1 MTRVRQVVEVT
12 TIRSRPTGVKSPGSV
27 VVEDLD
33 AGVPRNVV
41 QVPECFVPDEA
52 HILALDDPRPVRVAQ
67 PDQFGDLQFAVFA
80 KVEVVPVEDFLGG

>member
-33 AGVPRNVV
+33 AGVPRADRTTPKSRQEIV
-41 QVPECFVPDEA
+41 
-52 HILALDDPRPVRVAQ
+52 
-67 PDQFGDLQFAVFA
+67 
-80 KVEVVPVEDFLGG
+80 

>member
-1 MTRVRQVVEVT
+1 M
-12 TIRSRPTGVKSPGSV
+12 
-27 VVEDLD
+27 
-33 AGVPRNVV
+33 